1 MHGCGVALEQ
11 RVKVSPTVSVIVKTK
26 KKESQ
31 SSLGLWDKMSF
42 WIKILCWVSKWQNI
56 HFHGG
61 ELFF

>member
-1 MHGCGVALEQ
+1 MDGHVMHGCGVALEQ

-42 WIKILCWVSKWQNI
+42 
-56 HFHGG
+56 
-61 ELFF
+61 